1 MFEIAVACLVITA
14 LLAYVNA
21 RFVGLPTTIGVMVI
35 AMLLSLALI
44 GLDRIGFGA
53 LRDFETSL
61 LQSIDFSEVL
71 MQGMLSMLLFAGALH
86 VDLSRLRRFR
96 WQIGLLAVVGTGLST
111 LIVGFGLHWVLPLLG
126 IGMPLAYC
134 LVFGALI
141 SPTDPVAVM
150 GILKLAGISEETGM
164 VVAGE
169 SLFNDGVGV
178 VLFSLLLG
186 ITLRGHTPS
195 FAEGA
200 ITLLHEAGGGIV
212 LGAILGGLLFVL
224 LRSIDNYQVE
234 VLLTLAGVLGGY
246 ELASHLHV
254 SGPLAMVVAGV
265 IIGNHGRKLA
275 MSDTTR
281 RHVDLFWE
289 LLDEILN
296 AVLFVLLGLEI
307 VVIAYPHNGM
317 LAAIAVVAL
326 TLLARLLTVGLPMAS
341 FKRWFGL
348 PDDAWLILTWSGLR
362 GGISV
367 ALALSLPAG
376 PYRDLILALT
386 YAVVVFSILVQG
398 LTVKP
403 LVKAVRS

>member
-21 RFVGLPTTIGVMVI
+21 RFVGLPTTIGVMAV

-44 GLDRIGFGA
+44 GLDRLGFSA
-53 LRDFETSL
+53 LRDYEAGL

-96 WQIGLLAVVGTGLST
+96 WQIGLLAVGGTALST
-111 LIVGFGLHWVLPLLG
+111 VIVGFGLHLVLPLLG
-126 IGMPLAYC
+126 LGMPLSYC

-150 GILKLAGISEETGM
+150 GILKSAGINEETGM

-186 ITLRGHTPS
+186 IAVQGETPS

-200 ITLLHEAGGGIV
+200 MTLLHEAGGGIAA
-212 LGAILGGLLFVL
+212 GRGCWAACCSRM

-246 ELASHLHV
+246 ELASRLHV

-265 IIGNHGRKLA
+265 LIGNHGRKLA

-317 LAAIAVVAL
+317 LAAAAVVAL
-326 TLLARLLTVGLPMAS
+326 TLLARLLTVGVPMAS

-348 PDDAWLILTWSGLR
+348 PTMPG
-362 GGISV
+362 
-367 ALALSLPAG
+367 
-376 PYRDLILALT
+376 
-386 YAVVVFSILVQG
+386 
-398 LTVKP
+398 
-403 LVKAVRS
+403 RS